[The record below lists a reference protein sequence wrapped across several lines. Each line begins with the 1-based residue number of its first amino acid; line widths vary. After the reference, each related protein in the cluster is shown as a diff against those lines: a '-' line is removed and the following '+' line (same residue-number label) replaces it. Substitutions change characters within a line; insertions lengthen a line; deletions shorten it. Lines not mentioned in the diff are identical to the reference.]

1 MPVASMLRH
10 RPRPFSGKGAWGRL
24 PMLDFCVATAPLGRG
39 RFVGVKACRAPGFRL
54 RGSSGALA
62 LAVLGLG
69 LSGASA
75 QQRPVERAPLD
86 PVVRAAGMKVAGRTF
101 FAATE
106 GNLRGSIYFRP
117 RSEAIQVARERGI
130 QRLRWGIMKEIKGL
144 NGPAV
149 CLLGDYYPI
158 PAAGSTV
165 TTQRNGQPVVCS
177 AVSSFAR
184 VRSSQGNVL
193 GLGTIIQ

>member
-1 MPVASMLRH
+1 
-10 RPRPFSGKGAWGRL
+10 
-24 PMLDFCVATAPLGRG
+24 MLDFRIATTITLGSG
-39 RFVGVKACRAPGFRL
+39 RFPAVEACRGPGFGRNWW
-54 RGSSGALA
+54 SSVLILA
-62 LAVLGLG
+62 SLGLG
-69 LSGASA
+69 LSSVSA
-75 QQRPVERAPLD
+75 QQPSAERAPAD
-86 PVVRAAGMKVAGRTF
+86 PVVRAAGQKVAGRTF

-106 GNLRGSIYFRP
+106 GNLRGSIYFGP

-130 QRLRWGIMKEIKGL
+130 QRLRWGIIKEVKGL

-149 CLLGDYYPI
+149 CLLGDYYPV

-165 TTQRNGQPVVCS
+165 TVQRNGQPLTCS